1 MQICHPARQ
10 FSTKK
15 TSRSYSN
22 LKKTPVSTFSAQHA
36 YKDKMSLKLAECQPV
51 NSNHRT
57 CFENLLQKYRFTEK
71 SRMMTHAVKFGS
83 ANKHVFLLNTIFLI
97 SWLKVQ

>member
-1 MQICHPARQ
+1 
-10 FSTKK
+10 
-15 TSRSYSN
+15 
-22 LKKTPVSTFSAQHA
+22 
-36 YKDKMSLKLAECQPV
+36 MSLKHAECQPV

-83 ANKHVFLLNTIFLI
+83 ANKHVFLLNTIFFNKLAESTIINYSII
-97 SWLKVQ
+97 SKTAQVYRFTKLLTKNMII